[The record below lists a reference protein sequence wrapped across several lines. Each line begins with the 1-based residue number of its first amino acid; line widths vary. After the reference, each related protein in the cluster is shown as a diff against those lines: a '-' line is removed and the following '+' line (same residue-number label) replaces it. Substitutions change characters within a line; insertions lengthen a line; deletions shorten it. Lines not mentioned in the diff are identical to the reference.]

1 LYGGTT
7 LVHIQLHHK
16 MLTMNEQPQD
26 NEQNSTGE
34 ENRYNE
40 DNKQKNDQQPTVN
53 KSGVEEDTSA
63 IYLTE
68 NSTLQ
73 SPQEFKTDKEG
84 DHSKED
90 EEITV
95 SGSDDDVSTAPS
107 LAGDQ
112 AAALAG
118 GEDEATN
125 LNQGLE
131 DQDIEK
137 Y

>member
-1 LYGGTT
+1 
-7 LVHIQLHHK
+7 
-16 MLTMNEQPQD
+16 MNEQPQD
-26 NEQNSTGE
+26 NEQNSAGE

-40 DNKQKNDQQPTVN
+40 DFKPKNDQHPPVN
-53 KSGVEEDTSA
+53 KAGVEEDTSA

-73 SPQEFKTDKEG
+73 SPQEFKADKEG

-95 SGSDDDVSTAPS
+95 SGSDDDTSAAPVF
-107 LAGDQ
+107 AGDQ

-118 GEDEATN
+118 GDDEATN
-125 LNQGLE
+125 LNKGLE